1 MTRIEARKLLEN
13 NPHHRLWDVNISDWT
28 KEDIEDLKTNIKKKV
43 IAFQPVRATLK
54 CGKTL
59 EFKSLA
65 QAQRE
70 LGINECT
77 IRSNINGRQKTAK
90 GIKFE
95 RLL

>member
-43 IAFQPVRATLK
+43 VAFQPVRATLK

-59 EFKSLA
+59 EFKSIVEA
-65 QAQRE
+65 SRHFKIHE
-70 LGINECT
+70 TT
-77 IRSNINGRQKTAK
+77 IGSNLRGRQKTAK

-95 RLL
+95 RL